1 MTTHTKSPT
10 VSRTR
15 STLLLG
21 VLAAASLAIGGLTA
35 VPACAQG
42 PDGPARTNVSTS
54 TSTSTGTGAGA
65 RLASTEHA
73 TGVDTPAEARK
84 VEQFHAKARL
94 PKATAA
100 DQARWL
106 PRPDTAASAHTRAQ
120 APTGAPGSIPP
131 AAPAASARQ
140 WAKGLPKAV
149 VKGVEKEFGRELADG
164 LPLIRTVG
172 KIEYTN
178 PRDPGKTY
186 QCSGASINSPSKMMV
201 ATAGHCVA
209 IGGSGH
215 GGGDPSDRVW
225 MENWVFMPAYNTGG
239 QEAPYGKFTAKYF
252 RAFDYWLDGGGRPY
266 DFALVTVN
274 LNERGQRVVDAVG
287 GNGLSWNYTFHED
300 LLMVGYPLNHGAGYT
315 QDQFAGRTTTSTVN
329 SAMIMMEAAGFNEGG
344 SGGPWLRMYDPV
356 TGLGKINGVTSYIH
370 NGTSNNNDSPHFDGG
385 MKWLWDEQ
393 GSRT

>member
-1 MTTHTKSPT
+1 MTTRTRSRT
-10 VSRTR
+10 VSRRR
-15 STLLLG
+15 SKLLLG

-35 VPACAQG
+35 VPASAQAL
-42 PDGPARTNVSTS
+42 DGAARTD
-54 TSTSTGTGAGA
+54 TSTSTGAGT

-73 TGVDTPAEARK
+73 TGVDTPDEARK
-84 VEQFHAKARL
+84 VERFHAMSRL

-100 DQARWL
+100 DQAKWL
-106 PRPDTAASAHTRAQ
+106 PRPDPAASAHSRAQ
-120 APTGAPGSIPP
+120 APTGPPGSVPP
-131 AAPAASARQ
+131 AAPAASARG
-140 WAKGLPKAV
+140 WAKGLPKAM
-149 VKGVEKEFGRELADG
+149 VKEVEKEFGKELAAD

-172 KIEYTN
+172 KVEYTN
-178 PRDPGKTY
+178 PLDPKKTY

-215 GGGDPSDRVW
+215 GGDPSDRVW
-225 MENWVFMPAYNTGG
+225 MKNWVFMPAYNTGG

-274 LNERGQRVVDAVG
+274 LNQQGQRVVDAVG
-287 GNGLSWNYTFHED
+287 GNGLSWNYTFYED

-315 QDQFAGRTTTSTVN
+315 QDQFAGRTTTSTVD
-329 SAMIMMEAAGFNEGG
+329 SAVIMMEAAGFNEGG
-344 SGGPWLRMYDPV
+344 SGGPWLRKYDPV
-356 TGLGKINGVTSYIH
+356 TGLGNINGVTSYIH
-370 NGTSNNNDSPHFDGG
+370 NGTSNNNDSPHFDGD